1 MSFEDALKLVPSV
14 PTIKRWPNYD
24 TGEEELVE
32 MGKELFN
39 LFQVGK
45 INDDQT
51 VLKVK
56 KYKNCTY
63 FGIDTDNNILLHY
76 EGRIYFGGWREFMN
90 GEGEKSGE
98 GL

>member
-1 MSFEDALKLVPSV
+1 
-14 PTIKRWPNYD
+14 
-24 TGEEELVE
+24 

-39 LFQVGK
+39 VFKVSK

-63 FGIDTDNNILLHY
+63 FGIDSENNILLHY
-76 EGRIYFGGWREFMN
+76 EGRVYFGGWR
-90 GEGEKSGE
+90 
-98 GL
+98 

>member
-1 MSFEDALKLVPSV
+1 
-14 PTIKRWPNYD
+14 
-24 TGEEELVE
+24 

-39 LFQVGK
+39 LFGVAR

-63 FGIDTDNNILLHY
+63 FGIDSENNILLHY
-76 EGRIYFGGWREFMN
+76 
-90 GEGEKSGE
+90 
-98 GL
+98 

>member
-1 MSFEDALKLVPSV
+1 
-14 PTIKRWPNYD
+14 
-24 TGEEELVE
+24 

-39 LFQVGK
+39 LMGVAS

-63 FGIDTDNNILLHY
+63 FGIDADNNMLLHY
-76 EGRIYFGGWREFMN
+76 
-90 GEGEKSGE
+90 
-98 GL
+98 

>member
-1 MSFEDALKLVPSV
+1 
-14 PTIKRWPNYD
+14 
-24 TGEEELVE
+24 
-32 MGKELFN
+32 
-39 LFQVGK
+39 VGK

-76 EGRIYFGGWREFMN
+76 EGRVYFGGWKEFMN
-90 GEGEKSGE
+90 G
-98 GL
+98 

>member
-1 MSFEDALKLVPSV
+1 
-14 PTIKRWPNYD
+14 
-24 TGEEELVE
+24 

-39 LFQVGK
+39 AFKVDK

-63 FGIDTDNNILLHY
+63 FGIDL
-76 EGRIYFGGWREFMN
+76 
-90 GEGEKSGE
+90 
-98 GL
+98 

>member
-1 MSFEDALKLVPSV
+1 
-14 PTIKRWPNYD
+14 
-24 TGEEELVE
+24 

-39 LFQVGK
+39 VFGVSK

-63 FGIDTDNNILLHY
+63 FGIDTTSNILLHY
-76 EGRIYFGGWREFMN
+76 EGRIYFGGWKEFMN
-90 GEGEKSGE
+90 G
-98 GL
+98 

>member
-1 MSFEDALKLVPSV
+1 
-14 PTIKRWPNYD
+14 
-24 TGEEELVE
+24 

-39 LFQVGK
+39 LMGVAS

-63 FGIDTDNNILLHY
+63 FGIDADNNILLHY
-76 EGRIYFGGWREFMN
+76 EGRAYFGSWREFMN
-90 GEGEKSGE
+90 G
-98 GL
+98 